1 MPPQTP
7 QTVTLATISKEAGVA
22 PATVSF
28 ILNGKARERGIA
40 EKTVR
45 RVLEIADRLHYV
57 PNEAAR
63 SLRRQRSATLG
74 VLFAHLRDEWAD
86 RVVAG
91 MREILGPADYVPL
104 IAVHRFNPEWER
116 QEIQTLLER
125 RVEALICVPLAEDAG
140 DYERVVKRGVPLI
153 FLGDTLES
161 MPRANF
167 VAWDAE
173 AAARSAVRRLIETGR
188 RQIAFLGWDLRRPF
202 ITARYMGYRQ
212 TLEEAGL
219 QVRDEWAAFF
229 PIGESPAF
237 QSGEIVAL
245 AIRRMFGRNRRRP
258 DAVFASGD
266 LLNADALAALS
277 EMGFRIPEDVA
288 VATISA
294 QPLMGHPLL
303 GVSVV
308 PVPTMELG
316 REVARVALEL
326 LRHPENAPIQRV
338 MPCGELQAGRA
349 TPADAPG
356 GKARRSHSVF
366 KENMS
371 SVDML
376 STTRK
381 RSRA

>member
-1 MPPQTP
+1 MIRKTP
-7 QTVTLATISKEAGVA
+7 NSVTIAAIAKEAGVA

-28 ILNGKARERGIA
+28 ILNGKAQDRGLA
-40 EKTVR
+40 EKTVQ

-63 SLRRQRSATLG
+63 SLRRQRSATVG

-86 RVVAG
+86 RAVAG

-125 RVEALICVPLAEDAG
+125 RVEALICVPLTDDAG

-153 FLGDTLES
+153 FLGDTLEG
-161 MPRANF
+161 MPHANF

-173 AAARSAVRRLIETGR
+173 AAARSAVRHLIEIGR
-188 RQIAFLGWDLRRPF
+188 RRIAFLGWNLSRPF
-202 ITARYMGYRQ
+202 IKVRYAAYCQ

-219 QVRDEWAAFF
+219 EVRDEWAAFF
-229 PIGESPAF
+229 PIGESSAF
-237 QSGEIVAL
+237 QRGEIVAS
-245 AIRRMFGRNRRRP
+245 AIRRMFGRNRPRP

-266 LLNADALAALS
+266 MLNTDALAALS
-277 EMGFRIPEDVA
+277 EMGFRLPDDAA
-288 VATISA
+288 VATISS

-326 LRHPENAPIQRV
+326 IHHPENAPIQRV
-338 MPCGELQAGRA
+338 MPCGDLQAGRT
-349 TPADAPG
+349 TPADASG
-356 GKARRSHSVF
+356 RRQGEAIAFSG
-366 KENMS
+366 
-371 SVDML
+371 
-376 STTRK
+376 
-381 RSRA
+381 RA